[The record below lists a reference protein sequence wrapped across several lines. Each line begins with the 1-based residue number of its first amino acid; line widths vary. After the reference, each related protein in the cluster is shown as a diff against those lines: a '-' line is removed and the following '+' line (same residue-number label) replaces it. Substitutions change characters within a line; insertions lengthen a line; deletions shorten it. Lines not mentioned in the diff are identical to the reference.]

1 MKLPKQ
7 DAGLQ
12 LLDRLV
18 ADDQLQFTATD
29 AAVRL
34 GRSPTAT
41 SNLLRRLL
49 REGLVDRVR
58 RGRYAIRPL
67 GTLGTRVAAEDVLLA
82 VAAGFP
88 ATPHRIAYRT
98 ALDHLELLVHPSRSI
113 QVALARPTR
122 SGTLSG
128 RPLTTVL
135 EPEEALAIG
144 AQRHGRTYVSDLERA
159 LLDAAARPELIGGIA
174 ILAEALTAAAT
185 RVDPARLR
193 SYAERLRWGAALR
206 RIGSIGDT
214 LAVPGLAG
222 RLAPLTE
229 PTSDLDL
236 EPGAHDAIWRDS
248 RWRIR
253 WDQSPEQ
260 LANVVHA

>member
-1 MKLPKQ
+1 
-7 DAGLQ
+7 LQ

-58 RGRYAIRPL
+58 HGRYAIRQL
-67 GTLGTRVAAEDVLLA
+67 GTLGTRVAAENVLLA

-88 ATPHRIAYRT
+88 GTRHRVAYRS
-98 ALDHLELLVHPSRSI
+98 ALDHLGLLVHPSRSI
-113 QVALARPTR
+113 QVALTKPTR
-122 SGTLSG
+122 SETLSG
-128 RPLTTVL
+128 RPLMTVH
-135 EPEEALAIG
+135 EPEDSIPIG
-144 AQRHGRTYVSDLERA
+144 AERHGDAYVSDLERA
-159 LLDAAARPELIGGIA
+159 LLDAAARPELIGGAA
-174 ILAEALTAAAT
+174 ILAEALSAAAT
-185 RVDPARLR
+185 RVDSARLR

-206 RIGSIGDT
+206 RIGSIADS
-214 LAVPGLAG
+214 LAIPGLAG
-222 RLAPLTE
+222 RLTPLAK

-236 EPGAHDAIWRDS
+236 EPGADESIWRDAK
-248 RWRIR
+248 WRVR
-253 WDQSPEQ
+253 WDQPPEQ